1 MSDSL
6 RDQLIKAGFSSKEK
20 SKRAPAQGRD
30 EKSWKKSLG
39 PKSSLNTNQKAPL
52 SGSDDVDQKKAIKAK
67 IKQLIEA
74 SCLADHKGEKPYN
87 HIVNSR
93 VRRVFVNEDA
103 YKQLVEG
110 SLAITRLNGS
120 TYLIPVTV
128 GREVK
133 ALNPDWAVSFV
144 DKSGADSNDDLDYA
158 EHKVPDDLSW

>member
-39 PKSSLNTNQKAPL
+39 PKSSLSANQTVPL
-52 SGSDDVDQKKAIKAK
+52 SGSVNVDQKKAIKVK